1 MDNEYKKNVVY
12 KIYMYIL
19 YYTISNTHKHTH
31 PYIYIIYTERE
42 RVAMALG
49 IPSDLRE
56 SEER

>member
-1 MDNEYKKNVVY
+1 MDNEYKKNVAY
-12 KIYMYIL
+12 KIYMYTL
-19 YYTISNTHKHTH
+19 YYTISNTH